1 MTVTAEQR
9 LEFRQNDHVVSGSG
23 LPSSTLDAVIDEHT
37 PFWGPTHAN
46 P

>member
-1 MTVTAEQR
+1 MTITAEQR
-9 LEFRQNDHVVSGSG
+9 LEFRRSGHVVIGSDV
-23 LPSSTLDAVIDEHT
+23 PPSTLDAVIDELA